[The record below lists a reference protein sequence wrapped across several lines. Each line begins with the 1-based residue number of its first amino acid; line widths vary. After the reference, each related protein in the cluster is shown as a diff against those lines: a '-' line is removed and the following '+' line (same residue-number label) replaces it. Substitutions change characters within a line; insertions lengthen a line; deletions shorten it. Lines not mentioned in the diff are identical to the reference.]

1 MLILSRKVGE
11 AIVID
16 NEITVRVL
24 EVKGGQIRLGVEAP
38 GRVRVH
44 REEVYRCIMEENRR
58 AALEAPVDP
67 AALAETLAG
76 AARQFPRED
85 GLLGGVVRKA
95 AQADGE
101 AVDKDAGEL

>member
-44 REEVYRCIMEENRR
+44 REEVYRCILEENRR

-67 AALAETLAG
+67 AALADTMTG
-76 AARQFPRED
+76 AVWHHAPGAN
-85 GLLGGVVRKA
+85 GLLGGMGSNVPRA
-95 AQADGE
+95 EAGDEDTGE
-101 AVDKDAGEL
+101 S

>member
-24 EVKGGQIRLGVEAP
+24 EVKGGQIKLGVEAP

-44 REEVYRCIMEENRR
+44 REEVYRSILDENRR
-58 AALEAPVDP
+58 AALEAPTDP
-67 AALAETLAG
+67 AALADTLAG
-76 AARQFPRED
+76 VVWQGPGKG
-85 GLLGGVVRKA
+85 GLLGGMAGKA
-95 AQADGE
+95 GDKENGE
-101 AVDKDAGEL
+101 

>member
-24 EVKGGQIRLGVEAP
+24 EVKGGQIKLGVEAP

-44 REEVYRCIMEENRR
+44 REEVYRCILEENRR
-58 AALEAPVDP
+58 AALEAPADP
-67 AALAETLAG
+67 AALADTLAG
-76 AARQFPRED
+76 AIWQGAGEG
-85 GLLGGVVRKA
+85 GLLSGMVSKVG
-95 AQADGE
+95 
-101 AVDKDAGEL
+101 DKDSGES